1 MFIYVE
7 HKVIEIYVDIQ
18 VISRFVV
25 CSGACRKIKS
35 LSKKKKC
42 RKIKKI
48 VVYIT
53 EIYLLFLSPI

>member
-25 CSGACRKIKS
+25 CSGACRKIK
-35 LSKKKKC
+35 
-42 RKIKKI
+42 KI
-48 VVYIT
+48 VIYI
-53 EIYLLFLSPI
+53 